1 MNAFLVSPHW
11 RRVVP
16 LRCIALFF
24 LGLQLP
30 PTGAARAE
38 SRVDEPVLLRG
49 APAPIRVPSAST
61 AWGGPRN
68 GTENPRS
75 EHVVNYQLKAKLD
88 PVKHTI
94 DGTATITWTNRSAV
108 EVRTLYAHLYLN
120 AFESEG
126 STFFTEKRQLGAFRS
141 DVKTEAGQWGFIEL
155 KTVSQSGQPVPWRFE
170 HPDYGPDTDHT
181 VVRLDLPQAV
191 APGGS
196 TTLHVTFF
204 DQLPRVVARTGWFDS
219 FHLVGQWYPKIGV
232 LELPGERGATEPRW
246 NCHEFHLNSEF
257 YADFGSYSL
266 EVIVPAQYKVGAS
279 GQLIENPTTDAAGTH
294 HRYQVDDVHDVV
306 FTAWDGFATP
316 LKGNTSIVGDV
327 SVTVEVLA
335 PTEYQRAAEVALQS
349 TLDSVKWFSENVG
362 PYPYPK
368 ITVVV
373 PPFNA
378 TEAGG
383 MEYETFFTTI
393 GGLTPPFNSDAL
405 VRSVTVHEFG
415 HGYFSGLL
423 ATNEFEEPFLDEG
436 LNEWLDARMLENEP
450 LHLEAPAWLRW
461 LGLSIPSYRYLTQGI
476 AGGRGRFPAD
486 PIAAAAWGRWST
498 GSYGQVYSRT
508 QMAMHDL
515 GVLLGPD
522 VTARAIKLYYQK
534 WHFRHPST
542 ADLAE
547 AFVEAGADRAVVS
560 DWFEQQVYH
569 AEAIDDRVE
578 RLETE
583 DVLPLLGSTTDG
595 GVRVATEENE
605 RDREVRRLRDEW
617 KAKNG
622 KPDTAKPG
630 AFLCR
635 STVAVRRYGA
645 AMSRTV
651 ELAFADGGI
660 EKLEWKVNEP
670 WRRWELV
677 RPICVASVRLDGAEP
692 LYLDTNLLD
701 NVRTKKRNFR
711 TVTAL
716 TLEAFQW
723 LQQAFALG
731 GFL

>member
-1 MNAFLVSPHW
+1 MRLITF
-11 RRVVP
+11 
-16 LRCIALFF
+16 FF
-24 LGLQLP
+24 LGLHVLLA
-30 PTGAARAE
+30 GSAE
-38 SRVDEPVLLRG
+38 AQGTSDEPTLMRG
-49 APAPIRVPSAST
+49 APSAIRVPSAST
-61 AWGGPRN
+61 AWGGPRT
-68 GTENPRS
+68 GTETPRS
-75 EHVVNYQLKAKLD
+75 EHVADYQLKATLD

-94 DGTATITWTNRSAV
+94 DGMATITWKNRSTVAV
-108 EVRTLYAHLYLN
+108 KTLYAHLYLN

-126 STFFTEKRQLGAFRS
+126 STFFTEKRQMGGFRS
-141 DVKTEAGQWGFIEL
+141 DVETKAGQWGFIEL
-155 KTVSQSGQPVPWRFE
+155 KKVSQSGLPVSWRFE
-170 HPDYGPDTDHT
+170 HPDNGPETDHT
-181 VVRLDLPQAV
+181 VVRLDLPQPV
-191 APGGS
+191 AAGGS
-196 TTLHVTFF
+196 TTLDVSFF
-204 DQLPRVVARTGWFDS
+204 DQLPRVVARTGWFGS

-232 LELPGERGATEPRW
+232 LELPGERGASEPRW

-257 YADFGSYSL
+257 YADFGSYAL
-266 EVIVPAQYKVGAS
+266 EVIVPPAYKVGAS
-279 GQLIENPTTDAAGTH
+279 GQLTENPTTDAAGTH
-294 HRYQVDDVHDVV
+294 HKYQVDDVHDVV
-306 FTAWDGFATP
+306 FTAWDGFSPP

-335 PTEYQRAAEVALQS
+335 PPEYRRSAEVALQS

-378 TEAGG
+378 MEAGG

-393 GGLTPPFNSDAL
+393 GGLSAPLSSDAV

-450 LHLEAPAWLRW
+450 LRLETPAWLRW
-461 LGLSIPSYRYLTQGI
+461 LGLSIPSYRYLTQGVV
-476 AGGRGRFPAD
+476 GGRSRYPAD

-515 GVLLGPD
+515 GVLLGPE

-547 AFVEAGADRAVVS
+547 AFVEAGANRDVVKN
-560 DWFEQQVYH
+560 WFESQVYH

-578 RLETE
+578 RIETE
-583 DVLPLLGSTTDG
+583 DVLPQLGSMTHG
-595 GVRVATEENE
+595 GVRVAIEEEE
-605 RDREVRRLRDEW
+605 RDKEVRRLREDW

-622 KPDTAKPG
+622 KPDNAKPG
-630 AFLCR
+630 PFLCR

-645 AMSRTV
+645 AMPRSV
-651 ELAFADGGI
+651 EVEFADGNT
-660 EKLEWKVNEP
+660 EKLEWKAVEP
-670 WRRWELV
+670 WRKWELV
-677 RPICVASVRLDGAEP
+677 RPICVTSVRLDGAEP
-692 LYLDTNLLD
+692 LYLDSNLLD
-701 NVRTKKRNFR
+701 NVRTKKRSFR
-711 TVTAL
+711 AATVFAL
-716 TLEAFQW
+716 EVFQW